1 MWPNRQRR
9 YVEGVVT
16 CWFESNHP
24 YQIRKDK
31 IMYDK
36 IIGFIAIPI
45 DFIMWNKILGEQ
57 YGYRT
62 WGECWKDYKK
72 IAWKKRV

>member
-1 MWPNRQRR
+1 
-9 YVEGVVT
+9 
-16 CWFESNHP
+16 
-24 YQIRKDK
+24 
-31 IMYDK
+31 MYDK